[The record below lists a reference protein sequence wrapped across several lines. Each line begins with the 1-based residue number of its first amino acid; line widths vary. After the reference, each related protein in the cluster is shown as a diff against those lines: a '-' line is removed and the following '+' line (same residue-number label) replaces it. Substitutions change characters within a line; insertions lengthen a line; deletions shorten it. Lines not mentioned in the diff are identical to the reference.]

1 MPYPIWEFHPS
12 PLSEG
17 TLIMRV
23 MMRTGPLV
31 LALGFALAGCDE
43 ARNGASPA
51 SEPAALPPSES
62 DYVLTVEGMH

>member
-1 MPYPIWEFHPS
+1 
-12 PLSEG
+12 
-17 TLIMRV
+17 MRV

-62 DYVLTVEGMH
+62 DYVLTVEGMR